1 LSNNGF
7 ARAENALEIE
17 HLSVAIDESPIL
29 ADLSFDVPLGTTLA
43 IIGPNGAGKSILLRA
58 LIGAVPSRGTLR
70 WAPGTRLGYVPQK
83 LDLERGLPL
92 TGFDLLHA
100 KAEICGSP
108 RAEVDDVLKLVELR
122 LVVAGQTIGTL
133 SGGEFQRLLLAFALM
148 GRPSALLVDEPT
160 AGLDEP
166 GVGAVYAL
174 LRRLQLERGLTVLLI
189 SHELSVVFEQADN
202 VLCLAHGVRFFGKPI
217 EVLTPEHLQQVYGGR
232 VRFHR
237 HGDATH

>member
-1 LSNNGF
+1 LSNSRG
-7 ARAENALEIE
+7 APENALEIE
-17 HLSVAIDESPIL
+17 HLSVAFEDSRIL
-29 ADLSFDVPLGTTLA
+29 NDLSFSVPSGTTLA
-43 IIGPNGAGKSILLRA
+43 IIGPNGAGKSVLLRA
-58 LIGAVPSRGTLR
+58 LIGAIPSRGTMR

-100 KAEICGSP
+100 KAEIRGSP
-108 RAEVDDVLKLVELR
+108 PADVDDALKLVELR
-122 LVVAGQTIGTL
+122 PEVAGQTIGAL

-148 GRPSALLVDEPT
+148 GQPTALLFDEPT
-160 AGLDEP
+160 ASLDEP
-166 GVGAVYAL
+166 GVRAVYAL

-202 VLCLAHGVRFFGKPI
+202 VLCLAHTVTFFGPPT

-237 HGDATH
+237 HADASD